1 MKRKIFSLLCATSFC
16 VSLFSPT
23 YAWNLK
29 GKIEERES
37 ESSSEVEDEPI
48 HYEDDYVKFD
58 YYDSDGISIEKRV
71 GAGLAKYTF
80 SDIQE
85 LAASGTTVNV
95 EFEINSNSTISMDDY
110 MKTFLSRYDNFQLIE
125 SDSPMCSYTHNDLN
139 YVSSLEEV
147 HDDYYLVTTY
157 STDSDSFALS
167 DYFDETLSSFI
178 IKDIFDSAIPDGRS
192 EKSSICDWF
201 YTPDDWIIED
211 VEAALDICKQYRTL
225 KLTHDEAAE
234 KISELDNLLASTN
247 ASSVIY
253 VAYAYFQRDKAD
265 ISTAISALETFLNR
279 QFDVGQVE

>member
-1 MKRKIFSLLCATSFC
+1 MKRKMFSLLCTASIC
-16 VSLFSPT
+16 VGLFSPT

-29 GKIEERES
+29 DKLEEMES
-37 ESSSEVEDEPI
+37 ESSSEEEDELV

-71 GAGLAKYTF
+71 GAGLARYTF

-110 MKTFLSRYDNFQLIE
+110 MERFSRYDDFQLID
-125 SDSPMCSYTHNDLN
+125 SDFPMCSYTHNDLN
-139 YVSSLEEV
+139 YVSSLEEA

-167 DYFDETLSSFI
+167 DYFDETLSSFAV
-178 IKDIFDSAIPDGRS
+178 KDVFDSDLPDGWPES
-192 EKSSICDWF
+192 ASICDWF

-253 VAYAYFQRDKAD
+253 AAYAYFQYDKAD
-265 ISTAISALETFLNR
+265 ISTAVSTLETFLNR
-279 QFDVGQVE
+279 QFNADEIE

>member
-1 MKRKIFSLLCATSFC
+1 MKRKMFSFLCSASFC
-16 VSLFSPT
+16 VNLFSPA

-29 GKIEERES
+29 NKLEETES
-37 ESSSEVEDEPI
+37 ESSSEEENELI
-48 HYEDDYVKFD
+48 HYEDDYVKFN

-71 GAGLAKYTF
+71 GAGLARYTF

-85 LAASGTTVNV
+85 LSTSGITVNV

-110 MKTFLSRYDNFQLIE
+110 METFLSRYDNFQLIE

-167 DYFDETLSSFI
+167 DHFDETLSSFI
-178 IKDIFDSAIPDGRS
+178 VKDVFDSTIPDGRS
-192 EKSSICDWF
+192 ERSSICDWF
-201 YTPDDWIIED
+201 YTSDDWIIED
-211 VEAALDICKQYRTL
+211 IEAALDICKQYRTL

-265 ISTAISALETFLNR
+265 ISTAVSTLETFLNR
-279 QFDVGQVE
+279 QFNANEIE